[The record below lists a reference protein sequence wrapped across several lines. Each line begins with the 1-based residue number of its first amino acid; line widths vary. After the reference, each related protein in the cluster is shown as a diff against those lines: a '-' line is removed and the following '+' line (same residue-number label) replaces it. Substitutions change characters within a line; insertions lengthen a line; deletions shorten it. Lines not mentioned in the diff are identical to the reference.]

1 MKIFKHALC
10 DLIDELEDEN
20 GTGRVWINTGFYD
33 DLDPS
38 TWSKATINS
47 PVRYVVAKPYDA
59 QNRFW
64 LKCIPEEV
72 PAIDLVRAFP
82 ADKRRR
88 AAWDLAGY

>member
-10 DLIDELEDEN
+10 DLIDELEYEN

-64 LKCIPEEV
+64 LKYIPEEV

-88 AAWDLAGY
+88 AAWGLAGY